1 MCEDV
6 LMQPT
11 GVVPNARQRV
21 KSAVTAE
28 IVAVARG
35 QLATE
40 GAGALSLRAVAREMG
55 MASSAIYRYF
65 PSRDELLTALIT
77 EAFDALGEVAE
88 AAADRGAGGFERWQ
102 SVCRAVRTWA
112 LEHPHEY
119 ALIYGSPV
127 PGYKAPAQTV
137 GPASRVALVMARL
150 LVEAHRAG
158 ELAELEASPLS
169 RATAAEARQLSQL
182 AMPGIPLPVV
192 ARSILAWP
200 QLFGHISFE
209 LFGQLTGV
217 VQNPEAMFEF
227 EIATT
232 AGLLGLQ
239 PRDAPR
245 AARTTGGT
253 VAGH

>member
-1 MCEDV
+1 
-6 LMQPT
+6 MQCT
-11 GVVPNARQRV
+11 GVVPKARQRV
-21 KSAVTAE
+21 KDAVTAE
-28 IVAVARG
+28 IVAVAKG

-65 PSRDELLTALIT
+65 QSRDELLTALIT
-77 EAFDALGEVAE
+77 EAFDALGGVAE
-88 AAADRGAGGFERWQ
+88 AAGAGRGRGFERWQ
-102 SVCRAVRTWA
+102 SVCRAIRTWA

-127 PGYKAPAQTV
+127 PGYKAPPQTV
-137 GPASRVALVMARL
+137 GPASRVALAMASL

-158 ELAELEASPLS
+158 ELAELEAPPLS
-169 RATAAEARQLSQL
+169 RAMTAEARQLSQL

-192 ARSILAWP
+192 ARSILAWT

-217 VQNPEAMFEF
+217 VQNPEVMFEF

-239 PRDAPR
+239 PRDPHR
-245 AARTTGGT
+245 AARMNGGT
-253 VAGH
+253 VERH